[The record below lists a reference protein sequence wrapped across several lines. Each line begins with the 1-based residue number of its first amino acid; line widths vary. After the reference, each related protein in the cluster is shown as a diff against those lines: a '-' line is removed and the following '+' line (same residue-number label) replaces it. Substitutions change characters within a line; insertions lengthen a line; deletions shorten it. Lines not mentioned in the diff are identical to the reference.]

1 MTSESVFYQR
11 GYRMSVH
18 EHREERRAQIKQA
31 ALQLFATK
39 GYENTKV
46 STIVQS
52 VNVSQGT
59 FYWYFASKEECAIE
73 MLDEGRAQMIALI
86 QKGYRTQSFAIQ
98 DAIASTQTMFEHIF
112 KVAEEHPY
120 LMQILFRG
128 IYTQPV
134 LQQRVEDI
142 KKDMEQA
149 FAKNIERAKEL
160 GVLSNT
166 LDAQF
171 HALLIMSLLS
181 GVLSRWLFRDEVNDV
196 LFHQKTV
203 QQIIKETVQ
212 FEFYGLFGSQLKGD
226 INI

>member
-1 MTSESVFYQR
+1 MTSESVFFQR
-11 GYRMSVH
+11 GFRMSVQ

-46 STIVQS
+46 STIVKS
-52 VNVSQGT
+52 INVSQGT

-73 MLDEGRAQMIALI
+73 MLDEGRAQMLSLI

-112 KVAEEHPY
+112 KAAEEHPY

-128 IYTQPV
+128 IYSQPV

-142 KKDMEQA
+142 KRDMEQA

-160 GVLSNT
+160 GV
-166 LDAQF
+166 
-171 HALLIMSLLS
+171 
-181 GVLSRWLFRDEVNDV
+181 
-196 LFHQKTV
+196 
-203 QQIIKETVQ
+203 
-212 FEFYGLFGSQLKGD
+212 
-226 INI
+226 